1 MKGYLQDGTVV
12 AVKVLS
18 LELGSLQGER
28 EFISEITA
36 LSEVKHE
43 NLVTL
48 RGCCIHGPNR
58 LLVYAYMEN
67 NSLSHSFLGT
77 VNTLLNSPL
86 LLLWSFGQPAISPT
100 V

>member
-1 MKGYLQDGTVV
+1 MKGCLQDGAVV

-36 LSEVKHE
+36 LSEVTHE

-48 RGCCIHGPNR
+48 RGCCIRGANR
-58 LLVYAYMEN
+58 LLVYSYMEN
-67 NSLSHSFLGT
+67 NSLSHSFLGKYPA
-77 VNTLLNSPL
+77 TLSSALTLRVLGN
-86 LLLWSFGQPAISPT
+86 
-100 V
+100 